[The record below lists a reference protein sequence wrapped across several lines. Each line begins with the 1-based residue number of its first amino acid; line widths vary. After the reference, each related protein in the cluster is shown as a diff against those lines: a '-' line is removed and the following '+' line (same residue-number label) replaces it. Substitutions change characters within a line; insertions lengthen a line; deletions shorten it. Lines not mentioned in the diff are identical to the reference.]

1 LCCEILFLT
10 DLLLETV
17 RDKLENI
24 QYKMEQQQEK
34 TNRLLDEIA
43 TLKNITMDGM
53 YTGHLHEVLMK
64 VLTRNPEVY
73 TNYLMLPKSWYA
85 GVCHSRI
92 SFRTSTMNCME

>member
-1 LCCEILFLT
+1 MES
-10 DLLLETV
+10 V

-53 YTGHLHEVLMK
+53 YTGHLHEVLMN
-64 VLTRNPEVY
+64 VATRNPEMY
-73 TNYLMLPKSWYA
+73 TNYLMLPK
-85 GVCHSRI
+85 
-92 SFRTSTMNCME
+92 F